1 MQMVRNFKSA
11 KIQLTLTN
19 SEHPKG
25 VKHPFNNIIEEV
37 TNEQVAQFSAAIEML
52 TAEKCLDTDII
63 VTSQVALNNY
73 FQGGN

>member
-11 KIQLTLTN
+11 KIQLTLPN

-63 VTSQVALNNY
+63 VTSQVALNN
-73 FQGGN
+73 

>member
-19 SEHPKG
+19 SEHP
-25 VKHPFNNIIEEV
+25 FNNIIEDV

-63 VTSQVALNNY
+63 VTSQVALNN
-73 FQGGN
+73 